1 MGSRYKRRSRSL
13 AGGMAGD
20 VAFIANRL
28 SWQGALILGSV
39 AFLLLYFAI
48 PAWITYQLSEVSSRS
63 VIRPFVE
70 MAFSRRVHWIQ
81 WIGTTLL
88 LVCIFISGYKFHRLR
103 QLGREDEH
111 RVGLIS
117 RIIARFLS

>member
-1 MGSRYKRRSRSL
+1 MGSRYRRRSKSL
-13 AGGMAGD
+13 VGGMASD

-28 SWQGALILGSV
+28 SWQGALILGSIT
-39 AFLLLYFAI
+39 FLLLYFAI
-48 PAWITYQLSEVSSRS
+48 PAWIIYQLNEVSGSS

-70 MAFSRRVHWIQ
+70 MAFTRRVHWIQ

-88 LVCIFISGYKFHRLR
+88 LICIFISGYKFYRLR
-103 QLGREDEH
+103 QLSREDEH

-117 RIIARFLS
+117 RIVARFLN